1 MSSISSHLPEPVRAP
16 LRAARDFAIGV
27 WYRGSGRWCPVC
39 AQPSRQFR
47 RFGFVPREDAKCPQC
62 GALERHRFV
71 WLFFIHRTDLF
82 DGNQKKVLH
91 IAPEPCFEARLKQRL
106 GQGYLTADLLDPH
119 VMERMDITRIQYPE
133 ESFDVIYCSHVL
145 EHVPDDRIAMREFRR
160 VLRKDGW
167 AVLLVPITVEKTFE
181 DPTITD
187 PTERL
192 RLFGQEDHVR
202 RYGPD
207 YVERLREA
215 GFDVFVTRVLDVF
228 SEEEATRMGLTPAAG
243 EIYLCRRTDRA
254 RN

>member
-1 MSSISSHLPEPVRAP
+1 
-16 LRAARDFAIGV
+16 
-27 WYRGSGRWCPVC
+27 
-39 AQPSRQFR
+39 
-47 RFGFVPREDAKCPQC
+47 
-62 GALERHRFV
+62 
-71 WLFFIHRTDLF
+71 
-82 DGNQKKVLH
+82 
-91 IAPEPCFEARLKQRL
+91 
-106 GQGYLTADLLDPH
+106 
-119 VMERMDITRIQYPE
+119 MERMDITRIQYPE

-192 RLFGQEDHVR
+192 RLFGQEDCVR

-243 EIYLCRRTDRA
+243 EIYLCRRSDRA